1 MLERW
6 VESGRALC
14 PTRKVLDCWQQPEG
28 LLVVLVGAGLRW
40 GTCCGEVGVW
50 LLCSGRVVGSGWV
63 CTTHTHTLVACRC
76 SLVLACGEG
85 DEVLEGR
92 LFWRDVLAAVHR
104 VTL

>member
-1 MLERW
+1 M
-6 VESGRALC
+6 VA
-14 PTRKVLDCWQQPEG
+14 VLG
-28 LLVVLVGAGLRW
+28 KS
-40 GTCCGEVGVW
+40 CGKWLGVYY
-50 LLCSGRVVGSGWV
+50 
-63 CTTHTHTLVACRC
+63 THTLVACKC